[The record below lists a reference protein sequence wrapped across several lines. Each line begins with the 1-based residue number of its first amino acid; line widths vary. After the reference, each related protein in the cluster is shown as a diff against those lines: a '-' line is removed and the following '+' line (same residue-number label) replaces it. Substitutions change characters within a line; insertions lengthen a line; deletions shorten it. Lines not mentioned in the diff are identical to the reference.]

1 MKKGILRNFTKFTE
15 KHLFQN
21 LFFDKVTGFRPAPL
35 RKKRLWHTC
44 FPLNF
49 AKLLRTPFLQNTYG
63 RKETPN
69 FKRYSYPTLPY
80 DFFQKEMRLKEGL
93 Q

>member
-35 RKKRLWHTC
+35 RKKRLWHRC

-49 AKLLRTPFLQNTYG
+49 AKLLRTLFLQNTSG
-63 RKETPN
+63 RKETPISKDIVIPPSHMIF
-69 FKRYSYPTLPY
+69 FKR
-80 DFFQKEMRLKEGL
+80 K
-93 Q
+93 